1 MPIIK
6 GFVDQIFEESD
17 ILIILTK
24 ENKRYSVSKN
34 NTLGVIKS
42 GDFVIFNGEKWYKDP
57 ADLQIKEDLRKKILN
72 KK

>member
-57 ADLQIKEDLRKKILN
+57 DDLQIKEDLRKKILD

>member
-42 GDFVIFNGEKWYKDP
+42 GDFVIFNGEELKLMWKYP
-57 ADLQIKEDLRKKILN
+57 IYNLKIL
-72 KK
+72 

>member
-24 ENKRYSVSKN
+24 ENKRYSVPKN

-57 ADLQIKEDLRKKILN
+57 DDLQIKEDLRKKILN

>member
-24 ENKRYSVSKN
+24 ENERYSVSKN

-57 ADLQIKEDLRKKILN
+57 DDLQIKEDLRKKILN

>member
-57 ADLQIKEDLRKKILN
+57 DDLKIKEDLRKKILN

>member
-6 GFVDQIFEESD
+6 GFVDQIFGESD

-57 ADLQIKEDLRKKILN
+57 DDLQIKEDLRKKILN

>member
-57 ADLQIKEDLRKKILN
+57 DDLQIKEDLRKKILN